1 MLSFFKSPTRPAS
14 PSAQKR
20 VEHYEN
26 ITQLKS
32 QIKQLTAER
41 DTLTTKYNAVVQ
53 ENRELSKESNDWF
66 KSYNDLAQE
75 CGRDT
80 WSAEDSENL
89 YKKNLSS
96 KGITELPMLMEGGRR
111 RMTKMNETCKKYP
124 RKMYSRS
131 KRLTRLRSQFL
142 RNKSRIQRSSKR
154 RSDKTVNQ
162 VKEHNKRTA
171 ETFIMI

>member
-14 PSAQKR
+14 PSGQKR
-20 VEHYEN
+20 FEHYEN

-75 CGRDT
+75 CGRET

-89 YKKNLSS
+89 YKKTLSS
-96 KGITELPMLMEGGRR
+96 KGITELPMEGGRR
-111 RMTKMNETCKKYP
+111 SMTKMKRSKKYP

-131 KRLTRLRSQFL
+131 KKLRT
-142 RNKSRIQRSSKR
+142 SK
-154 RSDKTVNQ
+154 
-162 VKEHNKRTA
+162 
-171 ETFIMI
+171 